1 MRRILLSLAMLLLV
15 AGPWPGALIGPAL
28 AQSPGGAGL
37 GDSYYPGLGNDGYD
51 VQHYDLN
58 VLYDFDA
65 RLLMGTATIEA
76 VATQDLSAFNL
87 DFRDLSINQIR
98 VDGNL
103 AAYERRGTELTIT
116 PARPIPAGA
125 AFTTVVLYEGIP
137 AMGSVRTTE
146 LGWTRHEKGV
156 FVAGE
161 PAGASS
167 WYPVNEHPL
176 DKATYTIRVTA
187 PAEYVVAANGLLTE
201 TIDRGAMRT
210 FVWETSYPTASYL
223 VTVNIGDFVIEEQEG
238 PDGLPIRNYFPP
250 DIAAEASYDFG
261 RTPQMIALF
270 SSLFGPYPFEAYG
283 VVVADASIPFALET
297 QTLSL
302 FGRRHVDGERGD
314 EITVAHEL
322 AHQWFGNSVSLADWS
337 DIWLNE
343 GFAEYASYLW
353 YEYLESP
360 EALNEVLHHFYNRL
374 AESILPP
381 PGSPPPGDL
390 FNISVYVR
398 GAMTLHALRARLGD
412 AIFFRILQTYYDRFK
427 YGNARTADFIA
438 VAEEISG
445 QALGEF
451 FDAWL
456 YRQALP
462 PIPELGWAPLPPPT
476 ATPRPAATP
485 LPTATTVNS

>member
-1 MRRILLSLAMLLLV
+1 MRRTLLIALAALLLV
-15 AGPWPGALIGPAL
+15 AGPTL

-37 GDSYYPGLGNDGYD
+37 GDSYYPTLGNGGYD

-58 VLYDFDA
+58 VLYDFDV

-87 DFRDLSINQIR
+87 DFRRLTIKQIR
-98 VDGNL
+98 VNGAI
-103 AAYERRGTELTIT
+103 AAYEHRGTELTVI
-116 PARPIPAGA
+116 PAQPIPAGA
-125 AFTTVVLYEGIP
+125 TFTTVVLYEGIP
-137 AMGSVRTTE
+137 GMGSTQMTE
-146 LGWTRHEKGV
+146 LGWTHHENGV

-187 PAEYVVAANGLLTE
+187 PAQYVVAANGLLKE

-210 FVWETSYPTASYL
+210 FVWETDYPTASYL
-223 VTVNIGDFVIEEQEG
+223 VTVGIGDFVIEEQEG
-238 PDGLPIRNYFPP
+238 PNGLPIRNYFPP
-250 DIAAEASYDFG
+250 DLAEAAAYDFG

-283 VVVADASIPFALET
+283 VVVADAPIPFALET

-302 FGRRHVDGERGD
+302 FGRRHVDGERGE

-322 AHQWFGNSVSLADWS
+322 AHQWFGNSVSLADWA

-353 YEYLESP
+353 YEYLESR
-360 EALNEVLHHFYNRL
+360 EALDEVLHHFYNRL

-381 PGSPPPGDL
+381 PGSPPPDDL

-412 AIFFRILQTYYDRFK
+412 EVFFRVLQTYYDRFK
-427 YGNARTADFIA
+427 YSNATTGDFIA

-445 QALGEF
+445 QQLDAF

-456 YRQALP
+456 YRLPLP
-462 PIPELGWAPLPPPT
+462 PIPELGWEPLPPPT
-476 ATPRPAATP
+476 PAPTRTPP
-485 LPTATTVNS
+485 PTAAPGNG